1 MKISFKEAEL
11 RVKNAI
17 LELEATLPNPTP
29 FEIALFVYAVGLD
42 DGLKGDTIDDTIA
55 NILTTEE

>member
-17 LELEATLPNPTP
+17 RELEDTIPNPTP
-29 FEIALFVYAVGLD
+29 FEIALFAYATGLD
-42 DGLKGDTIDDTIA
+42 DGLKGDTMV